1 MRSRLAC
8 VLMLA
13 ATASCGRVAD
23 LKPAPGHALPVKP
36 LMASETPDAT
46 QLLTPPPYAR
56 PDRIDELVKKS
67 EPRKP
72 DPFDLAP
79 AAGGAAPAAPAGT
92 DAQPKN
98 DDTGPTNPGS

>member
-1 MRSRLAC
+1 MKSRLA
-8 VLMLA
+8 LALSFAALA
-13 ATASCGRVAD
+13 ACGRVAD

-36 LMASETPDAT
+36 LMASETPDAEK
-46 QLLTPPPYAR
+46 LLTPPPNAR

-92 DAQPKN
+92 DAQPKS